1 MSFEPI
7 LLAPQKEE
15 QELYPYRRVW
25 RTALIEIGILLLV
38 TVGTVLAV
46 RFVSPRIGEAQ
57 QQTIGLAY
65 ALLPL
70 ELWVVFSYL
79 GERRAPEPRP
89 RLFTVALLGALVAN
103 AVGLPLVNRFLN
115 VDEWL
120 ATAPGSSRLI
130 GYMLTV
136 GMSQEFLK
144 YAVVRYSVWPGAF
157 RVRSDGIAYMMAAAI
172 GYATVVNVDFV
183 LNNSANPSVYALRIA
198 EFTLTHFATSTI
210 MGYFLAELKL
220 TRGTT
225 IFWLPGGLVLAS
237 LLASLSVV
245 LRGGLIVGG
254 IGPSSTGNTAF
265 QGLGAAVFLV
275 IFLFASI
282 YFLINNADERAQ
294 LRGRLDFQR

>member
-1 MSFEPI
+1 VSFEPI

-25 RTALIEIGILLLV
+25 RTAIIEIGILLFV

-46 RFVSPRIGEAQ
+46 RFAALPISEGQ
-57 QQTIGLAY
+57 GQTIGLAY

-70 ELWVVFSYL
+70 GLWVVFSYL

-89 RLFTVALLGALVAN
+89 RLFTVAILGALVAN
-103 AVGLPLVNRFLN
+103 AVGLPLVNRLLN
-115 VDEWL
+115 VNEWL

-136 GMSQEFLK
+136 GISQEFLK

-157 RVRSDGIAYMMAAAI
+157 RIRSDGVAYMLAAAI

-198 EFTLTHFATSTI
+198 EFTLTHLATSTI

-220 TRGTT
+220 TRGTS
-225 IFWLPGGLVLAS
+225 IFWMPGGLLLAA
-237 LLASLSVV
+237 LLASLSIV
-245 LRGGLIVGG
+245 LRGGLVVGG